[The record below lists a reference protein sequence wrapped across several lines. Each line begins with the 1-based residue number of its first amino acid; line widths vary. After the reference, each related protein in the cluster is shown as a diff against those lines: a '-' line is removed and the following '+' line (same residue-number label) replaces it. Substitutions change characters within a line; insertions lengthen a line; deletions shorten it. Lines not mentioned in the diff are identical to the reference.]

1 MALGGR
7 RIVCSSELLYD
18 RHHDEQESPL
28 RYRCRSSCAPRL
40 IGDLR
45 NLFARAAE
53 FAPIHQLPVLMQL
66 ISSQFDISAR
76 SIDAYIPR
84 RMWIKVLVDIN
95 TVLHILQ
102 ENPTFVR
109 GRCARK

>member
-1 MALGGR
+1 VAQQEWTPAVLTA
-7 RIVCSSELLYD
+7 ELLGIV
-18 RHHDEQESPL
+18 
-28 RYRCRSSCAPRL
+28 RSRGRKNISRKRL

-109 GRCARK
+109 GQCART